1 MPLSAPAPREHRHT
15 RRLEMC
21 GYRREDGLWDIEGHM
36 TDTKT
41 YQFENEHRG
50 SVAPGTPLHDMW
62 IRLTL
67 DDTLLVHDIE
77 VQLDKGPMAIC
88 PAITPNFAV
97 LKGLRIAPG
106 WYMKVKSLLGGVKG
120 CVHLTEMLG
129 PMATVAF
136 QTIGPSRVK
145 TAEGVPFGEATKGKD
160 ARPKRIDSCH
170 ALASDGDV
178 VKKRWPEFYTGPKT

>member
-1 MPLSAPAPREHRHT
+1 MPLSEPAPREHRHT
-15 RRLEMC
+15 RLLDMR

-50 SVAPGTPLHDMW
+50 TVTPGTPLHDMW

-67 DDTLLVHDIE
+67 D
-77 VQLDKGPMAIC
+77 KGPLAVC

-106 WYMKVKSLLGGVKG
+106 WFMKVKGLLGGVKG
-120 CVHLTEMLG
+120 CVHLVEMLG

-145 TAEGVPFGEATKGKD
+145 SADGVPFGEAKG

-178 VKKRWPEFYTGPKT
+178 VKKRWPEFYTGPKS

>member
-1 MPLSAPAPREHRHT
+1 MPLSEPAAREHRHT
-15 RRLEMC
+15 RRLDMR

-50 SVAPGTPLHDMW
+50 TVTPGTALHDMW

-67 DDTLLVHDIE
+67 DDALLVHDIE
-77 VQLDKGPMAIC
+77 VTLDKGPLAIC
-88 PAITPNFAV
+88 PAIAPNFAV

-106 WYMKVKSLLGGVKG
+106 WYLKVKKLLGGVNG

-145 TAEGVPFGEATKGKD
+145 SPDGVPFGEAKGK
-160 ARPKRIDSCH
+160 RPQRIDSCH
-170 ALASDGDV
+170 ALASDGEV
-178 VKKRWPEFYTGPKT
+178 VKKRWPEFYTGPKPKP

>member
-1 MPLSAPAPREHRHT
+1 MPLSEPAPREHRHT
-15 RRLEMC
+15 RQIDMR

-50 SVAPGTPLHDMW
+50 TVTPGTPLHDMW

-88 PAITPNFAV
+88 PAVTPNFAV

-106 WYMKVKSLLGGVKG
+106 WYLKVKGLLGGVKG
-120 CVHLTEMLG
+120 CVHLVEMLG

-145 TAEGVPFGEATKGKD
+145 SAEGVPFGEAKGRD